1 MNEQLIILIS
11 MIIFTIV
18 TIFLYVYK
26 AKNEVRYKKDERWQ
40 LIQLKAI
47 KIADFTNY
55 ILIVLI
61 AIMYSITLFSC
72 IELTFSLNR
81 VLSIGLIFV
90 GLRNS
95 IECLALLLLD
105 QKY

>member
-11 MIIFTIV
+11 MLLFAIV

-47 KIADFTNY
+47 KIADFSNY
-55 ILIVLI
+55 LLIVLI
-61 AIMYSITLFSC
+61 AIMYSVTLFSS
-72 IELTFSLNR
+72 IELIFTLNR
-81 VLSIGLIFV
+81 VLSIGLIFI
-90 GLRNS
+90 GLRNL

-105 QKY
+105 KKY